1 MEIGTFYGI
10 GLGPGDPDLVT
21 LKALKALQKADRIY
35 TVLSRNAE
43 QSVSDSIVR
52 ALPGIGAEP
61 IPLEFTM
68 SRSWDERLRKIGEHA
83 DSIAAELRKGLN
95 CAFTT
100 IGDPMTYSTCSYL
113 LKALKQRIP
122 DLKSEIVPGVNS
134 WSALAASVQKPLAED
149 TEILRIIPSFI
160 AGDPEFPENTTSILL
175 KTYHTR
181 DELLR
186 KIPADA
192 EVWYG
197 ANLGLANETAA
208 SDRDRIGTLPEAY
221 LSMLAVKRG
230 KRS

>member
-1 MEIGTFYGI
+1 MKIGIFYGI
-10 GLGPGDPDLVT
+10 GLGPGDPELVT
-21 LKALKALQKADRIY
+21 LKALKRLQKADRIY

-52 ALPGIGAEP
+52 ALPGISTDP
-61 IPLEFTM
+61 IPLAFTM
-68 SRSWDERLRKIGEHA
+68 SHDWNERLARIGEHA
-83 DSIAAELRKGLN
+83 DSISAELQKGLN
-95 CAFTT
+95 CAFAS

-134 WSALAASVQKPLAED
+134 WSALAASVQEPLAED

-160 AGDPEFPENTTSILL
+160 AGDPDFPENTSSILL
-175 KTYHTR
+175 KTYHSR

-197 ANLGLANETAA
+197 ANLGLENETA
-208 SDRDRIGTLPEAY
+208 STDRPQIENLPEAY
-221 LSMLAVKRG
+221 LSMLAVKQG

>member
-10 GLGPGDPDLVT
+10 GLGPGDPELVT

-43 QSVSDSIVR
+43 QSVPDSIVR

-68 SRSWDERLRKIGEHA
+68 SLRKIGEHA
-83 DSIAAELRKGLN
+83 DSIASELRKGLN

-100 IGDPMTYSTCSYL
+100 IGDPLTYSTCSYL

-186 KIPADA
+186 KTPADA

-197 ANLGLANETAA
+197 ANLGLANETAT
-208 SDRDRIGTLPEAY
+208 SDRTRIGTLPEAY